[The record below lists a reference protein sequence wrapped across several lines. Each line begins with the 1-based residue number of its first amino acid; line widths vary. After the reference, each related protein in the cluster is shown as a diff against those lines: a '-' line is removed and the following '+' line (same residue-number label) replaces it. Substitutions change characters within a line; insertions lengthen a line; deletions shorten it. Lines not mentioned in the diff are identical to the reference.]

1 MARKK
6 WDDMTM
12 GEWNEMLD
20 KWIFRIKLVVGA
32 IWVIIVFAL
41 YFWFGS
47 NIYIIDQK
55 GENLMDTEKG
65 LQLSAKLHPEFDKEL
80 IKNIIKIPKRERSY
94 TYREALNKY
103 FKDKQEDGKCQ

>member
-47 NIYIIDQK
+47 NIYIID
-55 GENLMDTEKG
+55 
-65 LQLSAKLHPEFDKEL
+65 
-80 IKNIIKIPKRERSY
+80 
-94 TYREALNKY
+94 
-103 FKDKQEDGKCQ
+103 